1 MRNENRMFIHDRQ
14 QNYTVK
20 YYIKR
25 LLLPFL
31 DMLYESVL
39 RIKKNR
45 SGIKKKYK
53 VSICAIFKNEAKY
66 LNEWITYHLLIGVD
80 HFYLY
85 NNNSNDDFKNVLAS
99 YIDNG
104 IVELIE
110 WPMIPG
116 QFPAYE
122 HCFVNRRGETQWI
135 SFLDIDEFI
144 CPLYETN
151 INDWLKNYSHYPS
164 IAIYWKMFGTSGL
177 LQEDVNKLVIEQY
190 TVCWEKLD
198 DVSKV
203 LFNTD
208 FEVANYTNHHF
219 MEGKL
224 KVLGFSMTIPP
235 VNEFKKFIK
244 YEIHRAG
251 FKSPKDSTIQI
262 NHYWSKSYRSM
273 EEKFSRGDVNNHD
286 RDLNLFYWHEHKN
299 KSSDFKIWRYLIQLK
314 VNLKKLP

>member
-1 MRNENRMFIHDRQ
+1 MRNENKMFIHDRQ
-14 QNYTVK
+14 QIYTVK

-25 LLLPFL
+25 LLLPIL
-31 DMLYESVL
+31 DLFYEGVL
-39 RIKKNR
+39 RISKKN
-45 SGIKKKYK
+45 SLKKKHN

-66 LNEWITYHLLIGVD
+66 LDEWISFHLLVGID

-85 NNNSNDDFKNVLAS
+85 NNNSDDDYKAVLAP
-99 YIDNG
+99 YIEKG
-104 IVELIE
+104 IVDLIE
-110 WPMIPG
+110 WPVVPG

-122 HCFVNRRGETQWI
+122 DCFFKYRNESQWI

-144 CPLYETN
+144 CPLHETN
-151 INDWLKNYSHYPS
+151 INNWLLKYSHYPS

-177 LQEDVNKLVIEQY
+177 LHEDPDKLVIEQY

-203 LFNTD
+203 LFNTNY
-208 FEVANYTNHHF
+208 EVANFTNHHF
-219 MEGKL
+219 MEAKL
-224 KVLGFSMTIPP
+224 NVLGVSMIIPA

-251 FKSPKDSTIQI
+251 FKSPKDSAIQI

-273 EEKFSRGDVNNHD
+273 QEKFSRGDVNNHD

-299 KSSDFKIWRYLIQLK
+299 KSSDYKIWRYLIQLK
-314 VNLKKLP
+314 VNLNKLH